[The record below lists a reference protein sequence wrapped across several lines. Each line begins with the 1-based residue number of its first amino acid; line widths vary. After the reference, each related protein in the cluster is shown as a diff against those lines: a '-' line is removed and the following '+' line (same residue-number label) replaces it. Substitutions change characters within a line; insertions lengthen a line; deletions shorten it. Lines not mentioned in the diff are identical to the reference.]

1 MTTMN
6 RYAPPKA
13 AVEDRPAEAEMWREG
28 KVLVMRKGGAF
39 PDRCIKCNAPSVE
52 PRRRYRLT
60 WHSPWLYLLIL
71 LALLLYALVAFIV
84 RKTAIVHV
92 GLCERHQKRVLW
104 GRIIGWG
111 GLALE
116 LALLCAAA
124 MLHEELFG
132 IAAGLLVV
140 PWLIASVVVNRLL
153 LPQRIDDKYVRLK
166 GCGPDF
172 LRSLPDRGG
181 Y

>member
-1 MTTMN
+1 
-6 RYAPPKA
+6 
-13 AVEDRPAEAEMWREG
+13 
-28 KVLVMRKGGAF
+28 
-39 PDRCIKCNAPSVE
+39 
-52 PRRRYRLT
+52 
-60 WHSPWLYLLIL
+60 
-71 LALLLYALVAFIV
+71 
-84 RKTAIVHV
+84 
-92 GLCERHQKRVLW
+92 
-104 GRIIGWG
+104 
-111 GLALE
+111 
-116 LALLCAAA
+116 